1 MFYGRDGINT
11 GGLWNNRMGHS
22 REFISDAKCVVTQRF
37 KMLNAYR
44 GIIGGSIESKLS
56 IMGYLKRLANFRRGK
71 PYFTGNLYNEIVI
84 SIYFVSPFLF
94 LILKSRSTAYCTFQ
108 SVTEQSTRAKVILC
122 TKHEESSFLFNFESL
137 FRGNQVRMFIKHMIS
152 SIWIWNL
159 WTFNE
164 IRMNNWQKIVLQK

>member
-56 IMGYLKRLANFRRGK
+56 IMDYLKRLANFRRGK

-122 TKHEESSFLFNFESL
+122 TKHEESSFLFNFELL
-137 FRGNQVRMFIKHMIS
+137 FRENQVRMFIKHMIS